1 MCRARRGGPS
11 TPSKTADANLDWAF
25 VENALFPHGSL
36 IVKSQQKNIIEL
48 VSRPGTY
55 LLAAK
60 PGDFLAVLVGS
71 RAVLTD
77 DHVVADLL
85 LHVPALLFRHLLANL
100 SRESLANLPRNIPTF
115 GHMVRAAHL
124 NVENSFPI

>member
-1 MCRARRGGPS
+1 M
-11 TPSKTADANLDWAF
+11 
-25 VENALFPHGSL
+25 
-36 IVKSQQKNIIEL
+36 
-48 VSRPGTY
+48 
-55 LLAAK
+55 AAK

-85 LHVPALLFRHLLANL
+85 LNVPALLLRHLLANL
-100 SRESLANLPRNIPTF
+100 PRERLANLSRNIPTF

-124 NVENSFPI
+124 KAETNL